1 MRVSAASNTI
11 RFSSRSLRRTGLRVL
26 QCRLAWQLDSIIPQ
40 DDSVTPKSVLPRE
53 EYIEQ
58 EYFFRIYRQRLVENM
73 PSQEILKTI
82 HEEILAT
89 TRLPMAIDIMHA
101 EILHSGRIGLAMKRL
116 GHYFTPFQ
124 TFVID
129 RAEDDVS
136 RFEQSV
142 GLEIMEREAKYR
154 SGEWTPQ
161 GLFIYQFECLAR
173 NRLGY
178 HDGLTAIANDCAYD
192 EHWRKWILSLRSQL
206 GAYELSELIFRAS
219 EHYEALRT
227 SSGKASDSAVSDS
240 TASDPTASDPTA
252 SDPTASDST
261 AGDSTAGDST
271 MQNESEVKRRPVFFG
286 VQDGRIAR
294 ANIGRDPLYFFAAL
308 QRQLSYPE
316 VPLSKKV
323 FDETL
328 PPILEAR
335 LVKIEQRLKIV
346 EMEQK
351 GGIDLTKFYKKE
363 DGSVPEDFSK

>member
-1 MRVSAASNTI
+1 MTPE
-11 RFSSRSLRRTGLRVL
+11 SS
-26 QCRLAWQLDSIIPQ
+26 
-40 DDSVTPKSVLPRE
+40 LPRE

-58 EYFFRIYRQRLVENM
+58 EYFFRIYRQRLLENM

-101 EILHSGRIGLAMKRL
+101 EILHSGRIGLAMQRL
-116 GHYFTPFQ
+116 AHYFTPFQ

-129 RAEDDVS
+129 RAEDDVA
-136 RFEQSV
+136 RFEQIV

-154 SGEWTPQ
+154 TGEWSPQ

-178 HDGLTAIANDCAYD
+178 HDGLTAIANDPAYD
-192 EHWRKWILSLRSQL
+192 EHWKKWILSLRSQL

-219 EHYEALRT
+219 AHYEALRS
-227 SSGKASDSAVSDS
+227 SSGQSDDS
-240 TASDPTASDPTA
+240 SVADETKV
-252 SDPTASDST
+252 
-261 AGDSTAGDST
+261 
-271 MQNESEVKRRPVFFG
+271 NRRPVFFG

-323 FDETL
+323 YDETL
-328 PPILEAR
+328 SPILEAR

-363 DGSVPEDFSK
+363 DGTVPEDFTK